1 MIARR
6 DPSPSR
12 SGAAGSGGL
21 RHRHP
26 GPAAPAQWLD
36 ATRPLPGR
44 SQRHDPAAAHLPLL
58 RRESLTHGARQARRP
73 RPSISPYYERV
84 HRLALVVTDPAA
96 VTDTVARVA
105 RELGPVDVLV
115 NNAGVAESA
124 PFAKTDAALWRR
136 HFDVNVNGPYLL
148 TRAVLPG
155 MLERRWG
162 RIINIA

>member
-84 HRLALVVTDPAA
+84 HRLALVTGAGRGIGRAIALRLAADGCAVALAARSGAEIDEVARAAGGRALPLVLDVTDPAA

-105 RELGPVDVLV
+105 RELGP
-115 NNAGVAESA
+115 
-124 PFAKTDAALWRR
+124 
-136 HFDVNVNGPYLL
+136 
-148 TRAVLPG
+148 
-155 MLERRWG
+155 
-162 RIINIA
+162 